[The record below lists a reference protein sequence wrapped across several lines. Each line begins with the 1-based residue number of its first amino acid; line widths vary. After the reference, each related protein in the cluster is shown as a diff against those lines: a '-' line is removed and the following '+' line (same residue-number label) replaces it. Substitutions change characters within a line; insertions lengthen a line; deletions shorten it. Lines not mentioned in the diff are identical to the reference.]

1 MAFHAKRRMQHK
13 GLRRKWGGG
22 RKKGKKKGGGKP
34 NRGNEKELS
43 IIFLIEI
50 NFKSP
55 LR

>member
-22 RKKGKKKGGGKP
+22 RKERRKAEEKP

-50 NFKSP
+50 NFKYP